1 MCDLCMRSPCEDN
14 CPNNESEVIIGSCH
28 HCGEVLFKG
37 LEMWTDFEGNLY
49 CDENCAL
56 KYYEIRESEY

>member
-14 CPNNESEVIIGSCH
+14 CPNNESEVILGSCH

-49 CDENCAL
+49 
-56 KYYEIRESEY
+56 